1 MRFVFSV
8 NVSISSRA
16 PLPFCLSLWLTITT
30 HTLTKTETNLFFKSS
45 VFVCF
50 DFSSECQIYRSA
62 GCLNWND
69 KWINCTTFCN
79 YLNHRWT
86 IFKIVPVKN
95 DKVSLI
101 STSQTALFSCF
112 VSSGDAIVKFCGASL
127 WTITWFKCDIFPIRA
142 CLWAVLQAYS
152 SYFKP
157 FPARPVLTTSTF
169 LSTVHVGS
177 PPPCQNADTLA
188 YI

>member
-127 WTITWFKCDIFPIRA
+127 WTITWFKCDTSSPLGHVFGQCCKPTAPILNPSLHA
-142 CLWAVLQAYS
+142 LFWPLQL
-152 SYFKP
+152 FFQQCMLELLHHVKM
-157 FPARPVLTTSTF
+157 LT
-169 LSTVHVGS
+169 
-177 PPPCQNADTLA
+177 P
-188 YI
+188 

>member
-8 NVSISSRA
+8 NVSISSRT

-127 WTITWFKCDIFPIRA
+127 WTITWFKCDTSSPLGHVFGQCCKPTAPILNPSLHA
-142 CLWAVLQAYS
+142 LFW
-152 SYFKP
+152 P
-157 FPARPVLTTSTF
+157 F